1 MRFSIL
7 SAICLAA
14 TALSAPVEIE
24 ERQSSTTCGSTYYSA
39 SEVRAAVNQG
49 YNYYANGQQ
58 VGSNDY
64 PHTYNNYEGFGESMP
79 HCLVGCTWCRIV
91 DADSD
96 KQTSMSLGLT
106 RSSPC

>member
-7 SAICLAA
+7 SAVAFAA
-14 TALSAPVEIE
+14 TALALPVEIE

-39 SEVRAAVNQG
+39 SEVADAVDQG

-64 PHTYNNYEGFGESMP
+64 PHTYNNYEGFG
-79 HCLVGCTWCRIV
+79 T
-91 DADSD
+91 
-96 KQTSMSLGLT
+96 
-106 RSSPC
+106 